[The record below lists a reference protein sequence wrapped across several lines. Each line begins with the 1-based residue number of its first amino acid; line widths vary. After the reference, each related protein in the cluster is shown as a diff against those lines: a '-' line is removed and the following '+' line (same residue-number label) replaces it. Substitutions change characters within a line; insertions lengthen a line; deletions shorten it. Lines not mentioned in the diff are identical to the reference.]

1 MKTTVDLYFWINCF
15 FTFSLI
21 GYILECIVLTVENR
35 KPVYNR
41 GFGHGPFCIIYG
53 FGAVGAAVLLR
64 PVSDDMVKLYFA
76 SMLMATTM
84 ELITAKIMIRLFGAF
99 WWDYSRKPFN
109 YKGIICLE
117 SSIAWGF
124 LGLFFFKFLN
134 GFVSQLVDVVPIG
147 LERLVALGLLSFYV
161 ADFTYTMRYQ
171 LKAAEM
177 EEEEGVSVV
186 GRLKVY

>member
-1 MKTTVDLYFWINCF
+1 MTIYHTINWF
-15 FTFSLI
+15 FVFSFI
-21 GYILECIVLTVENR
+21 GYLLECTVLSYENR
-35 KPVYNR
+35 SPVLNR
-41 GFGHGPFCIIYG
+41 GFGHGPFCVIYG
-53 FGAVGAAVLLR
+53 FGALGASLILEPLAGQ
-64 PVSDDMVKLYFA
+64 PVELYFA
-76 SMLMATTM
+76 SMVMATSM
-84 ELITAKIMIRLFGAF
+84 ELVTAHIMIKLFGAF
-99 WWDYSRKPFN
+99 WWDYSQKPFN

-177 EEEEGVSVV
+177 EEEDGVSVV

>member
-99 WWDYSRKPFN
+99 WWDYSQKPFN

-147 LERLVALGLLSFYV
+147 LERLVALGLLSFYIHH
-161 ADFTYTMRYQ
+161 A
-171 LKAAEM
+171 
-177 EEEEGVSVV
+177 VSA
-186 GRLKVY
+186 

>member
-1 MKTTVDLYFWINCF
+1 MDMTIYHTINWF
-15 FTFSLI
+15 FAFSFI
-21 GYILECIVLTVENR
+21 GYLLECTVLSYENR
-35 KPVYNR
+35 RPVLNR
-41 GFGHGPFCIIYG
+41 GFGHGPFCVIYG
-53 FGAVGAAVLLR
+53 FGALGACLILEPLAGQ
-64 PVSDDMVKLYFA
+64 PVELYFA
-76 SMLMATTM
+76 SVVMATSM
-84 ELITAKIMIRLFGAF
+84 ELVTAHIMIKLFGAF

-171 LKAAEM
+171 FKAAEM
-177 EEEEGVSVV
+177 EEEDGVSVV

>member
-99 WWDYSRKPFN
+99 WWDYSQKPSN

-177 EEEEGVSVV
+177 EEEDGVSVV

>member
-1 MKTTVDLYFWINCF
+1 
-15 FTFSLI
+15 
-21 GYILECIVLTVENR
+21 
-35 KPVYNR
+35 
-41 GFGHGPFCIIYG
+41 
-53 FGAVGAAVLLR
+53 
-64 PVSDDMVKLYFA
+64 
-76 SMLMATTM
+76 
-84 ELITAKIMIRLFGAF
+84 MIKLFGAF
-99 WWDYSRKPFN
+99 WWDYSQKPFN

-177 EEEEGVSVV
+177 EEEDGVSVV